1 MSLNSDA
8 KSLDL
13 ANRLK
18 MHDLICSQSTTNWI
32 DDMPTENG
40 GVNAASGTAT
50 SNSALLLIA
59 WLPIYN
65 LT

>member
-32 DDMPTENG
+32 DDMPTGNG
-40 GVNAASGTAT
+40 GVNAAIRDGHIEQRLAI
-50 SNSALLLIA
+50 NRLVADL
-59 WLPIYN
+59 
-65 LT
+65 